1 MPWALIAIAAV
12 QAGYAIYNSQ
22 QQQQVAKQAQ
32 FEGEERAT
40 QQRNQLVESGLK
52 RQRGASSGTLLGGAP
67 LGQLEGQGGT
77 LLNTTG
83 NTTTKSLLG
92 NNL

>member
-12 QAGYAIYNSQ
+12 QAGYAIYSGQ
-22 QQQQVAKQAQ
+22 QQQAEAAQAQ
-32 FEGEERAT
+32 FEGEERAIKN
-40 QQRNQLVESGLK
+40 RNELVERGLK
-52 RQRGASSGTLLGGAP
+52 KQRGASSGTLLGGANFSSDSASS
-67 LGQLEGQGGT
+67 T

-83 NTTTKSLLG
+83 NTTPTSLLG